1 LRDKEFT
8 CARFGTTSL
17 GGRCKTCSAF
27 QAKTTATGQL
37 KPTRVIRYDHHNLY
51 PKAPGVRFN
60 PSIIE
65 SGDGYLFC
73 WRHGWAGCQVWACRL
88 DKDFRPIGDAKM
100 LNLTQHGAN
109 MGREDPRFFRRGNA
123 LWLWYIGVTKARHRV
138 FTNVCY
144 AKVDEHTLEVT
155 AKYLPHYPFRMEWE
169 KNWPLWDYNGHLF
182 ASYNLC
188 PHRVLRIDGNMT
200 RSYES
205 TWTSRWTG
213 GEMRGGASPV
223 RVGEEYYSFFHGLT
237 YQPNDRRLYNVG
249 CIVFEA
255 RPPFKVKRYTPDPL
269 DVADPKTCPPG
280 QYADVLFTCGS
291 VKVGD
296 HWALS
301 MGVHDRWSEIRFYDA
316 AEVERRLVSV

>member
-88 DKDFRPIGDAKM
+88 NKEFKPVGEAKE
-100 LNLTQHGAN
+100 LGLTQQGAN
-109 MGREDPRFFRRGNA
+109 KGREDPRWFRFRGK
-123 LWLWYIGVTKARHRV
+123 LHLWYIGVTSGKRGT

-144 AKVDEHTLEVT
+144 ARVNEQTLEVE
-155 AKYLPHYPFRMEWE
+155 KRFLPHYPMRQFWE
-169 KNWPLWDYNGHLF
+169 KNIAFFDFNGMLF
-182 ASYNLC
+182 ASYTVC
-188 PHRVLRIDGNMT
+188 PHRVWRVDGNQVL
-200 RSYES
+200 SYES
-205 TWTSRWTG
+205 KWSHKWSG

-223 RVGEEYYSFFHGLT
+223 RVGDEYFHFFHGLMM
-237 YQPNDRRLYNVG
+237 QANGRRLYNVG
-249 CIVFEA
+249 LVVYEA

-280 QYADVLFTCGS
+280 QYADVLFTCGA

-296 HWALS
+296 QWALS
-301 MGVHDRWSEIRFYDA
+301 LGVHDRWSEIRFYDA
-316 AEVERRLVSV
+316 AEVERRLVAV